1 MGQDTE
7 YPALTSFREFCRNVS
22 KGMRKTSNTVN
33 VTSDREM
40 LAVMDA
46 ATKMPAWFQSN
57 YGIHAGFG
65 GASSDVL
72 KKGFTFKAA
81 DCTFNVL
88 PATKTPQ
95 TKGVAQTSIEAYHTI
110 DTRKQAGQVA
120 KAAIEL
126 TRQHGKI
133 TDRMVSQYT
142 GLECARVSARR
153 IDSLEPK
160 HGFPIAHILDGVTYY
175 FKHMGVDVCPTTNKR
190 VQWWAMVPAEPLQ
203 TKMF

>member
-7 YPALTSFREFCRNVS
+7 YPALTSFREFCRNVA

-57 YGIHAGFG
+57 FEIRAGFG

-81 DCTFNVL
+81 NCTFNVL
-88 PATKTPQ
+88 PATNTPQ
-95 TKGVAQTSIEAYHTI
+95 TRGVAQTSIEAYHTI

-153 IDSLEPK
+153 IDSLEPVQ
-160 HGFPIAHILDGVTYY
+160 GYVLDGKAYY
-175 FKHMGVDVCPTTNKR
+175 FKQMGEDPCPTTNKR
-190 VQWWAMVPAEPLQ
+190 VQWWAMLPTEPLQ
-203 TKMF
+203 IKMF

>member
-7 YPALTSFREFCRNVS
+7 YPALTSFRDFCRNVANGMS
-22 KGMRKTSNTVN
+22 KTVNTVN

-57 YGIHAGFG
+57 HGIRAGFG

-81 DCTFNVL
+81 DCTFNVI

-126 TRQHGKI
+126 TRQHGRVN
-133 TDRMVSQYT
+133 DRLVANYT
-142 GLECARVSARR
+142 GLDCARISARR
-153 IDSLEPK
+153 IDSLEPV
-160 HGFPIAHILDGVTYY
+160 HGYILDGKAYY
-175 FKHMGVDVCPTTNKR
+175 FKQMGVDVCPTTNKR
-190 VQWWAMVPAEPLQ
+190 VQWWAMVPAKAEQ
-203 TKMF
+203 MTMSF